1 MKNAR
6 WDQWTDDIRRAMVDA
21 ALDLF
26 TQQGFAATTVSQ
38 IAERARVSERTFFR
52 YFATKAAPIFERS
65 TSHQQR
71 FVDIIR
77 VEHPVTPTSAGSS
90 PPAREFAKR
99 LAEDAGTV
107 RVLSSIV
114 AESPELQV
122 QALSER
128 SRWEKEIADE
138 LILFGYRTERAVRV
152 LVTAVLRALHGGVR
166 EWPYEPDAALE
177 DLVAEYLKP
186 LRPAL
191 AVVHRATAMEAQH
204 HRKDVGS
211 RPRRDAGHKRTDG

>member
-6 WDQWTDDIRRAMVDA
+6 WEQWTDDIRRAMVDA

-38 IAERARVSERTFFR
+38 IAERAQVSERTFFR
-52 YFATKAAPIFERS
+52 YFATKAAPIFELS
-65 TSHQQR
+65 TCHQQR
-71 FVDIIR
+71 FLDIITAEAPR
-77 VEHPVTPTSAGSS
+77 HPDLRWLILATRKF
-90 PPAREFAKR
+90 ARQ
-99 LAEDAGTV
+99 LAEDARTL
-107 RVLSSIV
+107 RILSSIV
-114 AESPELQV
+114 ARSPELQV

-138 LILFGYRTERAVRV
+138 LVQFGYRTERAVRV
-152 LVTAVLRALHGGVR
+152 LVTAVLRALQGGVR
-166 EWPYEPDAALE
+166 EWPHEPDVALD

-191 AVVHRATAMEAQH
+191 AVVHRATPMAAQPH
-204 HRKDVGS
+204 PKGVSS
-211 RPRRDAGHKRTDG
+211 RPRRDAGHKRTNG